1 MNSNPDGGI
10 IKGFFLSMGHKK
22 SISKSHETVP
32 LRPPI
37 AIHTVQI
44 IKEHIAVNQLRR
56 LKLALYI

>member
-22 SISKSHETVP
+22 SISKSPVP

-44 IKEHIAVNQLRR
+44 IKEHIAVNHLRR